1 MYISIVKE
9 NERIKFGL
17 TEFKLDPPPPQPHP
31 PFDKNAG
38 VLYKN
43 NFKLHKQTID

>member
-9 NERIKFGL
+9 NERVKFGL
-17 TEFKLDPPPPQPHP
+17 TEFKLDPPPQPHP
-31 PFDKNAG
+31 PFAKM
-38 VLYKN
+38 LECWIKN